1 MFAIV
6 ESHRFSIK
14 IVSFVALKD
23 FSYPQNLIL
32 FLGRTIVS
40 LIIDIFER
48 SESILYSED
57 VFRCLRVVTI
67 RSAVILESDIAKI
80 SDNIVKKQRV
90 MVNFGVRGSEDSEDY
105 GVLAI
110 F

>member
-1 MFAIV
+1 M
-6 ESHRFSIK
+6 
-14 IVSFVALKD
+14 
-23 FSYPQNLIL
+23 
-32 FLGRTIVS
+32 S

-67 RSAVILESDIAKI
+67 RSAVILESDIARI
-80 SDNIVKKQRV
+80 SDNIVNKQRG
-90 MVNFGVRGSEDSEDY
+90 MVYFRFRGNVDFEDY
-105 GVLAI
+105 GELAI